1 MLKKLRRIEG
11 FDIFVWL
18 IALAALVIVIF
29 PLLHVVSLSL
39 SGASSVT
46 QGKVTFYPK
55 DFTLDSYFSILK
67 SPKILK
73 AYWNSFLYTG
83 TSVAISLVLITMTA
97 YPLAMKFMPGRKLFI
112 NMILFTMFF
121 SGGIIPFY
129 LLMQNLKLM
138 DSIWALV
145 LPWAIPQF
153 ELFLLK
159 NYFENIPSEIYEAA
173 TIDGASHFRIMTK
186 IYMPLA
192 KPIYATLV
200 IFLAMHQWNNY
211 MAPLMYISTPSKY
224 PLQLVLNEM
233 LMQEQAQ
240 NGATAAIQMTNVTSV
255 GMKNATI
262 MLSAL
267 PLLIVYPFV
276 QKYFIGSIYVGAV
289 KG

>member
-1 MLKKLRRIEG
+1 MRKKLKRFEA

-18 IALAALVIVIF
+18 IALLALLVVLF

-39 SGASSVT
+39 SGASSIM
-46 QGKVTFYPK
+46 QGKVTFYPQ
-55 DFTLDSYFSILK
+55 DFTFSSYMSILK
-67 SPKILK
+67 SPKILN
-73 AYWNSFLYTG
+73 AYWNSISYTVL
-83 TSVAISLVLITMTA
+83 SVVISLVLITMTA
-97 YPLAMKFMPGRKLFI
+97 YPLAIKTMPGRKLFI

-145 LPWAIPQF
+145 LPWAVPQF

-159 NYFENIPSEIYEAA
+159 NYFENIPGEIYEAA

-211 MAPLMYISTPSKY
+211 MVPLMYISSPSKY

-233 LMQEQAQ
+233 LMQEQ
-240 NGATAAIQMTNVTSV
+240 NGSTSAIQMANVTPI

-262 MLSAL
+262 VLSAL
-267 PLLIVYPFV
+267 PLLILYPFV
-276 QKYFIGSIYVGAV
+276 QKYFIGSIYMGSV

>member
-1 MLKKLRRIEG
+1 MLRKLKRIEG
-11 FDIFVWL
+11 FDIFAWL
-18 IALAALVIVIF
+18 IALVALVVVLF

-39 SGASSVT
+39 SGASSIT

-55 DFTLDSYFSILK
+55 DFTIDSYLSILK
-67 SPKILK
+67 SPKILN

-83 TSVAISLVLITMTA
+83 VSVVISLVLITMTA
-97 YPLAMKFMPGRKLFI
+97 YPLAMKDLPGRKLFI
-112 NMILFTMFF
+112 NVILFTMFF

-159 NYFENIPSEIYEAA
+159 NYFENIPGEIYEAA
-173 TIDGASHFRIMTK
+173 TIDGASHYCIMTK

-240 NGATAAIQMTNVTSV
+240 NGATAAMQMPNVTSV

-262 MLSAL
+262 VLSAL